1 MQKIIVFGP
10 SIFGEIVYHY
20 LKEEKEYQIVGFSAN
35 KERISEKKFLGLP
48 VIPFETI
55 ENEFPPEEYK
65 MFIAIGYQ
73 KMNKPREKIFNEAKK
88 KGYELISY
96 ISPKAT
102 IWNDTKI
109 GENCFIFENNV
120 IQPFVKIGNN
130 VVLWSGNH
138 IGHGVQIFDH
148 CYISSHVVIAGF
160 AKIQKNCFLGINSSI
175 RDEVTIGRECVIG
188 AGSIILN
195 DTNEKE
201 VYSSGT
207 TKKLS
212 ITSDKIKKI

>member
-1 MQKIIVFGP
+1 MYFDIRK
-10 SIFGEIVYHY
+10 
-20 LKEEKEYQIVGFSAN
+20 
-35 KERISEKKFLGLP
+35 
-48 VIPFETI
+48 
-55 ENEFPPEEYK
+55 
-65 MFIAIGYQ
+65 
-73 KMNKPREKIFNEAKK
+73 
-88 KGYELISY
+88 
-96 ISPKAT
+96 
-102 IWNDTKI
+102 
-109 GENCFIFENNV
+109 NCFIFENNV

-160 AKIQKNCFLGINSSI
+160 AKIQKNCLLGINSSI

-212 ITSDKIKKI
+212 ITSDKFKNI